1 VATLTVNIPAGITTQ
16 PQNLTV
22 TQGQSASF
30 SVVAS
35 GSSPFGYQWNF
46 NGTALSDATNAS
58 LALTNAQTTD
68 AGSYTVVVTNAVGSI
83 TSQVATLTVL
93 VPAGI
98 TTQPQNLTVTQG
110 QTASF
115 SVVASGS
122 SPFGYQWNFNS
133 APVSGATNA
142 SLTLTN
148 AQTTDAGSYT
158 VVVNNPVGSI
168 TSQVATLTVL
178 VPAGITTQPQN
189 LTVTQGQSASFSV
202 VASGSPPFG
211 YQWNF
216 NGASLSSATNAS
228 LTLTNAQTTD
238 AGSYTVVVNN
248 PVGSITSQVATLT
261 VLVPAGITTQP
272 QNLTVTQGQSAS
284 FSVVTSGS
292 PPFGYQWNFN
302 SAPVSG
308 ATNASLALTNAQTT
322 DAGSYTVVVTNAVGS
337 ITSQVAT
344 LTVLVPAG
352 ITTQP
357 QNLTVTQGQS
367 ASFSVVASGSSPF
380 GYQWNFN
387 GTALSDA
394 TNASLTLTNAQTTDA
409 GSYTVVVTNAVGSIT
424 SQVATLTVL
433 VPAGITT
440 QPQNLTVTQG
450 QSASFSV
457 VASGSP
463 PFGYQWSFNGTA
475 LSDATNASL
484 ALTNAQTT
492 DAGSYTVVVTN
503 AVGSITSQ
511 VATLTVLVPAGIT
524 TQPQNLTVTQ
534 GQSASF
540 SVVASGSPPFGY
552 QWNFNGTALSDATN
566 SALTLTNAETID
578 AGSYTVVV
586 NNPVGSITSQ
596 VATLTVLVPPGIQT
610 QPQSQTV
617 AAGQTASFSVVAG
630 GTAPLAYQW
639 NFNSAPVSGATNASL
654 TLTNVQTTQA
664 GSYTVVVTNN
674 AGSITSAV
682 AAMTVTNPVVSLSL
696 SGGGGIPPNGFTF
709 QVLVPTG
716 LTYIILASTDLQVWT
731 PIATNVAT
739 NGTILF
745 TDTTATNYPNRFYQA
760 VAQ

>member
-1 VATLTVNIPAGITTQ
+1 
-16 PQNLTV
+16 
-22 TQGQSASF
+22 
-30 SVVAS
+30 
-35 GSSPFGYQWNF
+35 
-46 NGTALSDATNAS
+46 
-58 LALTNAQTTD
+58 
-68 AGSYTVVVTNAVGSI
+68 
-83 TSQVATLTVL
+83 
-93 VPAGI
+93 
-98 TTQPQNLTVTQG
+98 
-110 QTASF
+110 
-115 SVVASGS
+115 
-122 SPFGYQWNFNS
+122 
-133 APVSGATNA
+133 
-142 SLTLTN
+142 
-148 AQTTDAGSYT
+148 
-158 VVVNNPVGSI
+158 
-168 TSQVATLTVL
+168 
-178 VPAGITTQPQN
+178 
-189 LTVTQGQSASFSV
+189 
-202 VASGSPPFG
+202 
-211 YQWNF
+211 
-216 NGASLSSATNAS
+216 LSSATNAS

>member
-1 VATLTVNIPAGITTQ
+1 
-16 PQNLTV
+16 V

-30 SVVAS
+30 SVVAG

-46 NGTALSDATNAS
+46 NGTALSDATN
-58 LALTNAQTTD
+58 
-68 AGSYTVVVTNAVGSI
+68 
-83 TSQVATLTVL
+83 
-93 VPAGI
+93 
-98 TTQPQNLTVTQG
+98 
-110 QTASF
+110 
-115 SVVASGS
+115 
-122 SPFGYQWNFNS
+122 S
-133 APVSGATNA
+133 A
-142 SLTLTN
+142 LTLTN
-148 AQTTDAGSYT
+148 AETIDAGSYT
-158 VVVNNPVGSI
+158 VVVNNP
-168 TSQVATLTVL
+168 
-178 VPAGITTQPQN
+178 
-189 LTVTQGQSASFSV
+189 
-202 VASGSPPFG
+202 
-211 YQWNF
+211 
-216 NGASLSSATNAS
+216 
-228 LTLTNAQTTD
+228 
-238 AGSYTVVVNN
+238 
-248 PVGSITSQVATLT
+248 
-261 VLVPAGITTQP
+261 
-272 QNLTVTQGQSAS
+272 
-284 FSVVTSGS
+284 
-292 PPFGYQWNFN
+292 
-302 SAPVSG
+302 
-308 ATNASLALTNAQTT
+308 
-322 DAGSYTVVVTNAVGS
+322 
-337 ITSQVAT
+337 
-344 LTVLVPAG
+344 
-352 ITTQP
+352 
-357 QNLTVTQGQS
+357 
-367 ASFSVVASGSSPF
+367 
-380 GYQWNFN
+380 
-387 GTALSDA
+387 
-394 TNASLTLTNAQTTDA
+394 
-409 GSYTVVVTNAVGSIT
+409 
-424 SQVATLTVL
+424 
-433 VPAGITT
+433 
-440 QPQNLTVTQG
+440 
-450 QSASFSV
+450 
-457 VASGSP
+457 
-463 PFGYQWSFNGTA
+463 
-475 LSDATNASL
+475 
-484 ALTNAQTT
+484 
-492 DAGSYTVVVTN
+492 
-503 AVGSITSQ
+503 VGSITSQ

-745 TDTTATNYPNRFYQA
+745 TDTAATNYPNRFYQA